1 MGCPTISYHVSVSV
15 IIAFLISVNLPIII
29 HSSFYTSVYWLSY
42 KFSLI
47 SVYPLSYKFLL
58 MSVYRLSYK
67 ILSMSV
73 YRLSYKFSLT
83 SVYRLSYKVLFMSI
97 YQFPV
102 LYTFFFTHVNVPFIY
117 KFLPM
122 LVYRLLKIT
131 YSCRCMS
138 VTMQV
143 LIHISVQTAIASH
156 KFLPVSLCRLSKVL
170 TFISVN
176 VHVPFIRQVL
186 PQVSVPAIIQR
197 PRVYEIIFTW
207 RRVFGSWNLP
217 CKRHREIFA
226 ETSIGHDEILVLAHK
241 KMTCQFFKTIY

>member
-1 MGCPTISYHVSVSV
+1 MYGLSYNFLSCQCISYHSISYQCQFTDYHTFKFLHVSVLV
-15 IIAFLISVNLPIII
+15 IIQVLAHISLPVIIQVLTHVSLPVIIQDLINVSLPVIIQVLTHFSLPVIIQGLIHVNLPVSCII
-29 HSSFYTSVYWLSY
+29 HV
-42 KFSLI
+42 
-47 SVYPLSYKFLL
+47 
-58 MSVYRLSYK
+58 
-67 ILSMSV
+67 
-73 YRLSYKFSLT
+73 
-83 SVYRLSYKVLFMSI
+83 
-97 YQFPV
+97 
-102 LYTFFFTHVNVPFIY
+102 FFTHVNVPFIY

-197 PRVYEIIFTW
+197 PRVYEIIFT
-207 RRVFGSWNLP
+207 
-217 CKRHREIFA
+217 
-226 ETSIGHDEILVLAHK
+226 
-241 KMTCQFFKTIY
+241 